1 MLSEEKEVLGYIKE
15 AFELRS
21 QELYKPAIEML
32 YKALSMDNDNVEVLF
47 QLGELY
53 SLMHNHNRALGYLE
67 QVLLQDS
74 NHLETLKLMQKIYHK
89 ENKFEDSLAFAKNVF
104 ELERSSDNLLEL
116 VKLSGKLNLLKDFE
130 TYKQLDI
137 CSFEVIYEMAKAL
150 HSNKKNSEAK
160 DLLEQY
166 KNEDAAQLLLG
177 KIYFEEND
185 LEKARE
191 VFSNIPKTTEN
202 PEILNYQGL
211 FALEDMNFIEAIKYF
226 SKATSLNKNNSIYFY
241 NLGNAYFFNG
251 WMEEAQKAYS
261 KAIYLTPNNMDY
273 RYALAYLYF
282 EIKSYDKCKKE
293 IDAILTENNT
303 HYQARVIRALLLN
316 NENEFMQAKA
326 ILEEN
331 VENGCDDDFTL
342 TSLGK
347 TYNLLDMFEKAE
359 KVLSQVL
366 EKNPQNLNCISDLA
380 DVYIKEKEF
389 EKALELAQKTI
400 ELNSNYI
407 YGYILGAKIAYLKG
421 DWDKTKEFAQEALAL
436 DMNCSE
442 GYYYLALVR
451 FNEEDFEEAIECMK
465 RAITY
470 DASNP
475 LYYAEMSKIY
485 KAKDDIKTALEYI
498 SEAESI
504 DNSTEYKLLY
514 KELAALNRKQ

>member
-89 ENKFEDSLAFAKNVF
+89 ENKFEDSLAFAKKVF

-273 RYALAYLYF
+273 RY
-282 EIKSYDKCKKE
+282 DKCKKE
-293 IDAILTENNT
+293 IDAILAENNT

-331 VENGCDDDFTL
+331 ICSLKQWFT
-342 TSLGK
+342 SG
-347 TYNLLDMFEKAE
+347 
-359 KVLSQVL
+359 
-366 EKNPQNLNCISDLA
+366 
-380 DVYIKEKEF
+380 
-389 EKALELAQKTI
+389 QK
-400 ELNSNYI
+400 
-407 YGYILGAKIAYLKG
+407 
-421 DWDKTKEFAQEALAL
+421 
-436 DMNCSE
+436 
-442 GYYYLALVR
+442 
-451 FNEEDFEEAIECMK
+451 
-465 RAITY
+465 
-470 DASNP
+470 
-475 LYYAEMSKIY
+475 
-485 KAKDDIKTALEYI
+485 
-498 SEAESI
+498 I
-504 DNSTEYKLLY
+504 D
-514 KELAALNRKQ
+514 R